1 MQCCT
6 PSRAPCGFRLR
17 PGWSWACSLALLPS
31 HPSWETPSISH
42 LPTGPHLTQLLGHQP
57 TLDPCVAQPNPHG
70 CPPGYQ
76 VLPWEGPS
84 VKGPSFQA
92 LGKMGV
98 GTLRSFTPKL
108 LLWTHPDSPHVCSR
122 ASFHP
127 PSPGNSHVL
136 SDTDLINRR
145 L

>member
-1 MQCCT
+1 MPDGHRHAVLYTLQG
-6 PSRAPCGFRLR
+6 SLWVQAEARLELSLQ
-17 PGWSWACSLALLPS
+17 PGPASFSPL
-31 HPSWETPSISH
+31 

-57 TLDPCVAQPNPHG
+57 TLDPCVAQPHPHG

-108 LLWTHPDSPHVCSR
+108 LL
-122 ASFHP
+122 
-127 PSPGNSHVL
+127 
-136 SDTDLINRR
+136 
-145 L
+145 